1 MPEEYMS
8 ITAKTL
14 ETSWKIREW
23 IPWPTVLFLLTFLLY
38 APVLKQLVLQ
48 WWSDPD
54 YAHGFFVP
62 LFSGYV
68 FWQQRARWINS
79 EVAPSNFG
87 FLVMLFGVVLLLG
100 GSLGAELFTSRF
112 SLLVLLAGMLLF
124 LGGWERLRSVSF
136 PLGFLIFMIP
146 LPAIIY
152 NQITFPLQ
160 LLASRV
166 ATSWL
171 EFIQVPVFREG
182 NILNLPNYSLEV
194 VEACSG
200 VRSLMTLIS
209 LAVAYGY
216 LADRRPWVRFA
227 LPVLMIPIAIISNA
241 TRIVGT
247 GFLTYH
253 FGPQAAQ
260 GFFHEFSGWIIFV
273 VALIL
278 MIVCHM
284 ILRRIGN
291 HQKQIAHD

>member
-1 MPEEYMS
+1 MS
-8 ITAKTL
+8 TTAGTL
-14 ETSWKIREW
+14 EISRKSREW
-23 IPWPTVLFLLTFLLY
+23 IRWPIFLFVLTSLLY
-38 APVLKQLVLQ
+38 APILKQLVLQ
-48 WWSDPD
+48 WWSDAD
-54 YAHGFFVP
+54 YAHGFIVP
-62 LFSGYV
+62 LFSGYLL
-68 FWQQRARWINS
+68 WHQRARWVNS
-79 EVAPSNFG
+79 QVEPSNFG
-87 FLVMLFGVVLLLG
+87 FLVMVVGIALLLV

-112 SLLVLLAGMLLF
+112 SLLVLLAGMVLY
-124 LGGWERLRSVSF
+124 LGGWKMLRSVSF

-171 EFIQVPVFREG
+171 EFMQVPVFREG
-182 NILNLPNYSLEV
+182 NVLNLPNYSLEV

-216 LADRRPWVRFA
+216 LADRRRWVRYT
-227 LPVLMIPIAIISNA
+227 LPVLMVPLAIISNA

-260 GFFHEFSGWIIFV
+260 GFFHEFSGWIIFL
-273 VALIL
+273 VALVL
-278 MIVCHM
+278 MVVCHM
-284 ILRRIGN
+284 ILRRVGN
-291 HQKQIAHD
+291 AQPQIAHD

>member
-1 MPEEYMS
+1 MS
-8 ITAKTL
+8 TTARTY
-14 ETSWKIREW
+14 ESSWKRREW
-23 IPWPTVLFLLTFLLY
+23 IPWPIVLFVLTLILY
-38 APVLKQLVLQ
+38 APILKQLVLQ

-62 LFSGYV
+62 LFSGYLL
-68 FWQQRARWINS
+68 WHQRARWVNS
-79 EVAPSNFG
+79 EVKPSNFG
-87 FLVMLFGVVLLLG
+87 FLVMVAGVVLLLG

-112 SLLVLLAGMLLF
+112 SLLVLLAGMVLY
-124 LGGWERLRSVSF
+124 LGGWKTLRTVSF
-136 PLGFLIFMIP
+136 PLGFLVFMIP

-171 EFIQVPVFREG
+171 EFMQVPVFREG
-182 NILNLPNYSLEV
+182 NVLNLPNYSLEV

-200 VRSLMTLIS
+200 VRSLATLIS

-216 LADRRPWVRFA
+216 LADRRRWVRYM
-227 LPVLMIPIAIISNA
+227 LPVLMVPIAIISNA

-260 GFFHEFSGWIIFV
+260 GFFHEFSGWIIFL
-273 VALIL
+273 VALVL
-278 MIVCHM
+278 MVVCHM

-291 HQKQIAHD
+291 DQQQIAHD

>member
-1 MPEEYMS
+1 MS
-8 ITAKTL
+8 TTARTY
-14 ETSWKIREW
+14 ESSWKRREW
-23 IPWPTVLFLLTFLLY
+23 IPWPIVLFVLTLILY
-38 APVLKQLVLQ
+38 APILRQLVLQ
-48 WWSDPD
+48 WWRDPD

-62 LFSGYV
+62 LFSGYLL
-68 FWQQRARWINS
+68 WHQRARWVNS
-79 EVAPSNFG
+79 ELKPSNFG
-87 FLVMLFGVVLLLG
+87 FLVMVAGVVLLLG

-112 SLLVLLAGMLLF
+112 SLLVLLAGMALY
-124 LGGWERLRSVSF
+124 LGGWKMLRTVSF
-136 PLGFLIFMIP
+136 PLSFLVFMIP
-146 LPAIIY
+146 LPALIY

-171 EFIQVPVFREG
+171 EFMQVPVFREG
-182 NILNLPNYSLEV
+182 NVLNLPNYSLEI

-200 VRSLMTLIS
+200 VRSLATLIS

-216 LADRRPWVRFA
+216 LVDRRRWVRYM
-227 LPVLMIPIAIISNA
+227 LPVLMVPIAIISNA

-260 GFFHEFSGWIIFV
+260 GFFHEFSGWIIFL
-273 VALIL
+273 VALVL
-278 MIVCHM
+278 MVVCHM

-291 HQKQIAHD
+291 DQQQVAHD

>member
-1 MPEEYMS
+1 MS

-14 ETSWKIREW
+14 ETSWKVREW
-23 IPWPTVLFLLTFLLY
+23 IPGPTVLFAIVFLLY
-38 APVLKQLVLQ
+38 APVLRQLVLQ

-68 FWQQRARWINS
+68 LWQQRGRWINS

-112 SLLVLLAGMLLF
+112 SLLVLLAGMVLF
-124 LGGWERLRSVSF
+124 LGGWKRLRSVSF

-216 LADRRPWVRFA
+216 FADRRPWVRVV

-284 ILRRIGN
+284 ILRRFGN

>member
-1 MPEEYMS
+1 MS
-8 ITAKTL
+8 TTARAM
-14 ETSWKIREW
+14 ESSWKRREW
-23 IPWPTVLFLLTFLLY
+23 IPWPIVLFVLTFVLY
-38 APVLKQLVLQ
+38 APILKLLVLQ
-48 WWSDPD
+48 WWNDPD

-62 LFSGYV
+62 LFSGYLL
-68 FWQQRARWINS
+68 WHQRARWVQS
-79 EVAPSNFG
+79 EVEPSNFG
-87 FLVMLFGVVLLLG
+87 FLVMVGGVVLLLG

-112 SLLVLLAGMLLF
+112 SLLVLLTGMVLY
-124 LGGWERLRSVSF
+124 LGGRKMLRAVSF

-146 LPAIIY
+146 LPVIIY

-171 EFIQVPVFREG
+171 EFMQVPVFREG
-182 NILNLPNYSLEV
+182 NVLNLPNYSLEV

-216 LADRRPWVRFA
+216 LADRRRWVRYI
-227 LPVLMIPIAIISNA
+227 LPVLMVPIAIISNA

-260 GFFHEFSGWIIFV
+260 GFFHEFSGWIIFL
-273 VALIL
+273 VALVL
-278 MIVCHM
+278 MVVCHM
-284 ILRRIGN
+284 ILRRIGKD
-291 HQKQIAHD
+291 QEQIAHA

>member
-1 MPEEYMS
+1 MS

>member
-1 MPEEYMS
+1 MS
-8 ITAKTL
+8 TTAGTL
-14 ETSWKIREW
+14 EISRKSREW
-23 IPWPTVLFLLTFLLY
+23 IRWPIFLFVLTSLLY
-38 APVLKQLVLQ
+38 APILKQLVLQ
-48 WWSDPD
+48 WWSDAD
-54 YAHGFFVP
+54 YAHGFIVP
-62 LFSGYV
+62 LFSGYLL
-68 FWQQRARWINS
+68 WHQRARWVNS
-79 EVAPSNFG
+79 QVEPSNFG
-87 FLVMLFGVVLLLG
+87 FLVMVVGIALLLV

-112 SLLVLLAGMLLF
+112 SLLVLLAGMVLY
-124 LGGWERLRSVSF
+124 LGGWKMLRSVSF

-171 EFIQVPVFREG
+171 EFMQVPVFREG
-182 NILNLPNYSLEV
+182 NVLNLPNYSLEV

-216 LADRRPWVRFA
+216 LADRRRWVRYT
-227 LPVLMIPIAIISNA
+227 LPVLMVPFAIISNA

-260 GFFHEFSGWIIFV
+260 GFFHEFSGWIIFL
-273 VALIL
+273 VALVL
-278 MIVCHM
+278 MVVCHM
-284 ILRRIGN
+284 ILRRVGN
-291 HQKQIAHD
+291 DQPANRS

>member
-1 MPEEYMS
+1 M
-8 ITAKTL
+8 L
-14 ETSWKIREW
+14 
-23 IPWPTVLFLLTFLLY
+23 
-38 APVLKQLVLQ
+38 
-48 WWSDPD
+48 
-54 YAHGFFVP
+54 
-62 LFSGYV
+62 
-68 FWQQRARWINS
+68 RA
-79 EVAPSNFG
+79 
-87 FLVMLFGVVLLLG
+87 
-100 GSLGAELFTSRF
+100 
-112 SLLVLLAGMLLF
+112 
-124 LGGWERLRSVSF
+124 VSF

-146 LPAIIY
+146 LPVIIY

-171 EFIQVPVFREG
+171 EFMQVPVFREG
-182 NILNLPNYSLEV
+182 NVLNLPNYSLEV

-216 LADRRPWVRFA
+216 LADRRRWVRYT
-227 LPVLMIPIAIISNA
+227 LPVLMVPIAIISNA

-260 GFFHEFSGWIIFV
+260 GFFHEFSGWIIFL
-273 VALIL
+273 VALVL
-278 MIVCHM
+278 MVVCHM

-291 HQKQIAHD
+291 DQQQIAHD